1 MLREKIFNNIQS
13 TIDEKLYVDNEAINE
28 LYAKLKENNSDENI
42 IKALLQYSVGN
53 EITIKKIALGNAKN
67 KENIKL
73 FFSLGKMDSVK
84 AKDIVGSIAANTA
97 ISGDRIG
104 KINVL
109 DKFSFVEVPSVYA
122 EDVLNGMNGK
132 KIKGKEVRIEVSEK

>member
-1 MLREKIFNNIQS
+1 
-13 TIDEKLYVDNEAINE
+13 VDNEAINE
-28 LYAKLKENNSDENI
+28 LYNKLKENNSDENI

-53 EITIKKIALGNAKN
+53 EITIKKIALGKTTN

-73 FFSLGKMDSVK
+73 FFSLGKMDSIK

-109 DKFSFVEVPSVYA
+109 DKFSFVEVPTAYA